1 MPNTMRQAGANI
13 MDSLSLKQ
21 KIAQMVIVR
30 ASGFSLDHQRLY
42 PQWELDNQLLEDLIT
57 NYGIG
62 GIILVGGS
70 VAEVKQRTNHWQ
82 SLTKIPLFICAD
94 VEEGVGQRFA
104 GAVRFPPPMALAEIW
119 QKDRQLALNLA
130 EQMGRITACES
141 LAIGINWLL
150 APVAD
155 VNSNPHNPV
164 INVRSFGTTPLQVS
178 ELTCAFHKGAHTY
191 PILTTAKHFPGHG
204 DTSIDSHLLTPTI
217 HSDRQH
223 FFDIEFPPFQALISQ
238 GIDSIMTAHLIAEVW
253 DRENIAT
260 FSQKI
265 VQDLLRNELGFRGL
279 IITDALVMGGVG
291 KLSSAEMAIKAIQA
305 GVDILLM
312 TPDVIAAIEAIYA
325 AVMDGIITEERIE
338 QSFNR
343 IMQAKYK
350 LQTNNTTPKFK
361 ILGNAEHNLY
371 ATTIAHNALRYYLP
385 HNQPINITGTLH
397 LFCSDR
403 PHQSDS
409 ITQQQLSPLLPIPLD
424 QRMLS
429 YLNLPNTPPVFLEIS
444 SRGNPFRGTA
454 GWQVELEN
462 FITKLVALGKLHLI
476 ILYGSPYNLE
486 KLLPLLPSEVPWGF
500 AYSELARKNI
510 LEKLIVLEQM

>member
-1 MPNTMRQAGANI
+1 

-21 KIAQMVIVR
+21 KIAQMVIAR

-42 PQWELDNQLLEDLIT
+42 PQWELDNQLSEDLIT

-70 VAEVKQRTNHWQ
+70 VGEVKQRINHWQ
-82 SLTKIPLFICAD
+82 SLAQIPLFICAD

-104 GAVRFPPPMALAEIW
+104 GAVQFPPPMALAEIW
-119 QKDRQLALNLA
+119 RKDRQLALSLA
-130 EQMGRITACES
+130 EQMGQITALES

-155 VNSNPHNPV
+155 VNSNPRNPV
-164 INVRSFGTTPLQVS
+164 INVRSFGTTPLIVS
-178 ELTCAFHKGAHTY
+178 ELTCAFHQGAHTY
-191 PILTTAKHFPGHG
+191 PVLTTAKHFPGHG
-204 DTSIDSHLLTPTI
+204 DTAIDSHLLTPII

-223 FFDIEFPPFQALISQ
+223 FWDIELPPFQALISQ
-238 GIDSIMTAHLIAEVW
+238 GIDSIMTAHLIAEAW

-265 VQDLLRNELGFRGL
+265 VQDLLRNELGFSGL

-312 TPDVIAAIEAIYA
+312 PPDAIAVIEAIYA

-338 QSFNR
+338 QSFTR
-343 IMQAKYK
+343 IKQAKYK
-350 LQTNNTTPKFK
+350 LQTNNTTPEFK
-361 ILGNAEHNLY
+361 ILGSAEHSLPSL
-371 ATTIAHNALRYYLP
+371 TIAHNALHYYLP
-385 HNQPINITGTLH
+385 HGKPINITGTLH

-403 PHQSDS
+403 LHQSDS
-409 ITQQQLSPLLPIPLD
+409 IIQQQLYPLLPISLD

-429 YLNLPNTPPVFLEIS
+429 HLDLANMPPVFLEIS

-454 GWQVELEN
+454 SWQIELEN
-462 FITKLVALGKLHLI
+462 FITKLVVLDKLRLI

-486 KLLPLLPSEVPWGF
+486 KLLRLLKPEIPWGF
-500 AYSELARKNI
+500 AYSELARKTLIENVVEFSSI
-510 LEKLIVLEQM
+510 GKL

>member
-204 DTSIDSHLLTPTI
+204 NTAIDSHLLTPII

-223 FFDIEFPPFQALISQ
+223 FFDIELPPFQALISQ
-238 GIDSIMTAHLIAEVW
+238 GIDSIMTAHLIAEAW
-253 DRENIAT
+253 DQENIAT
-260 FSQKI
+260 FSCKI
-265 VQDLLRNELGFRGL
+265 VQGLLRDELGFNGL

-305 GVDILLM
+305 GVDMLLM
-312 TPDVIAAIEAIYA
+312 PPDAIATVQAIYS
-325 AVMDGIITEERIE
+325 AVTEGIISEARIE
-338 QSFNR
+338 QSFTR
-343 IMQAKYK
+343 IMQAKHK
-350 LQTNNTTPKFK
+350 LNDSYTISEFQ
-361 ILGNAEHNLY
+361 ILGNAQHNLCS
-371 ATTIAHNALRYYLP
+371 TTIAYHSLRYYLP
-385 HNQPINITGTLH
+385 HNQPINTTDTLH

-409 ITQQQLSPLLPIPLD
+409 MIQQLLYPLPPIPVDERILNYLD
-424 QRMLS
+424 LADM
-429 YLNLPNTPPVFLEIS
+429 PPVLLEIS

-454 GWQVELEN
+454 GWQAELED
-462 FITKLVALGKLHLI
+462 FITRLVALGKLRLI

-486 KLLPLLPSEVPWGF
+486 RLLSLLNPAIAWGF
-500 AYSELARKNI
+500 AYSELARKAI
-510 LEKLIVLEQM
+510 LEKLLLLEIM

>member
-1 MPNTMRQAGANI
+1 

-30 ASGFSLDHQRLY
+30 ASGFSLDQQRLY
-42 PQWELDNQLLEDLIT
+42 PQWELDNQLLENLIT

-70 VAEVKQRTNHWQ
+70 VGEVKQRIDHWQ
-82 SLTKIPLFICAD
+82 SLAKIPLFICAD

-104 GAVRFPPPMALAEIW
+104 GAVQFPPPMALAEIW
-119 QKDRQLALNLA
+119 QKDRQIALDLA
-130 EQMGRITACES
+130 EQMGRVTACES
-141 LAIGINWLL
+141 LAIGVNWLL

-155 VNSNPHNPV
+155 VNSNPRNPV
-164 INVRSFGTTPLQVS
+164 INVRSFGTTPLVVS
-178 ELTCAFHKGAHTY
+178 ELTCAFLKGAHTY
-191 PILTTAKHFPGHG
+191 PVLTTAKHFPGHG
-204 DTSIDSHLLTPTI
+204 DTSLDSHLLTPII

-223 FFDIEFPPFQALISQ
+223 FFDIELPPFQALISQ
-238 GIDSIMTAHLIAEVW
+238 GIDSIMTAHLIAEAW

-265 VQDLLRNELGFRGL
+265 LQDLLRNELGFSGL
-279 IITDALVMGGVG
+279 IVTDALVMGGVG

-312 TPDVIAAIEAIYA
+312 PPDAIATIEAIYT
-325 AVMDGIITEERIE
+325 AVIDGIITEERIE
-338 QSFNR
+338 QSFTR
-343 IMQAKYK
+343 IKQAKYK
-350 LQTNNTTPKFK
+350 LQTNNTTPEFK
-361 ILGNAEHNLY
+361 ILGSTEHSLPSL
-371 ATTIAHNALRYYLP
+371 TIAHNALRYCLP

-409 ITQQQLSPLLPIPLD
+409 ITQQALSPLPPISVD

-429 YLNLPNTPPVFLEIS
+429 YLDLANMPPVFLEIS

-454 GWQVELEN
+454 SWQMELEN
-462 FITKLVALGKLHLI
+462 FITNLVALGKLRLI

-486 KLLPLLPSEVPWGF
+486 KLLGLLKPEIPWGF

-510 LEKLIVLEQM
+510 LEKIVVLEQI